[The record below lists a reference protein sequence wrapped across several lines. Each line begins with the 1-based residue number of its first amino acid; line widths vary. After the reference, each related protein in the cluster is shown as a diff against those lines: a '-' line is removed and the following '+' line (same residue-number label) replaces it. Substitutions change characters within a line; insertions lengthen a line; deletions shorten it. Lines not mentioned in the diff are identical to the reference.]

1 MCIDFFLCND
11 FMLCFI
17 NVLKLNDLVVKVC
30 EFFLLFLFIYDNF
43 MRFRNLNYNKDYS
56 MMMKSKFD

>member
-1 MCIDFFLCND
+1 
-11 FMLCFI
+11 MLCFI

-43 MRFRNLNYNKDYS
+43 MYNKDYS

>member
-1 MCIDFFLCND
+1 MY
-11 FMLCFI
+11 
-17 NVLKLNDLVVKVC
+17 VKLNDLVVKVC

-56 MMMKSKFD
+56 MMMKSKFDYIN